1 MSIEEITKFEEIYEK
16 YWKLAY
22 SIALKVLRNEADA
35 EDVVH
40 CYLCLLP
47 QSFS

>member
-35 EDVVH
+35 EDVVQQTF
-40 CYLCLLP
+40 L
-47 QSFS
+47 